1 MQKTRATNSTIIAE
15 AISTLNSRIE
25 KTEADFISH
34 LQKVEDR
41 LDQIVDL
48 TKTVALLQQQGNQ
61 QTDQITEIR
70 SQLRETSGKIDSTIT
85 RIHTKL
91 DEITSHQRD
100 KMELYTKEME
110 IKFDALKNQ
119 TDSTER
125 ELKQWLNRGLGAWFI
140 IVIVFGVVQ
149 TGFYRWIDGI
159 EKDRQAIVKQ
169 LNDNAQ
175 QISKQSQVLENIVET
190 VKDAPITHRR
200 LEQSIANNEKQIE
213 LLREQALSSRRR

>member
-190 VKDAPITHRR
+190 VKDAPVTHRR
-200 LEQSIANNEKQIE
+200 LEQLIANNEKQIE

>member
-1 MQKTRATNSTIIAE
+1 MQKTRTTNSTIIAE

-70 SQLRETSGKIDSTIT
+70 GQLRETSGKIDSTIT

-190 VKDAPITHRR
+190 AKDAPITHRR